1 LIYFLSFLS
10 IIGFVG
16 VLSKKYPKLISV
28 FPLFVC
34 TSIILLLYLS
44 AFIGLLFW
52 VNKLIFFAGLASLIY
67 CTLYV
72 LIKNRFSPAKIFIF
86 LKSIPSQFWF
96 FLALGIVWFAYV
108 QGATLHNS
116 DEFYWAKYAKL
127 IFYNHGLSGIYGGV
141 IDYGVYYSP
150 IASLN
155 QYFYL
160 QFGKFSEQALY
171 FAQGILGFSAL
182 SYVMALKKINY
193 KGNLLLILVLFSFLS
208 YFLFSQ
214 FGFLSILVDHVIA
227 IIFGISILVSLF
239 TLRSIKQKLL
249 ILPILFLLSTIKEN
263 GMIFAYILA
272 AVNLI
277 DLCIYSRKNLKI
289 SVFNVLI
296 ILAIIATPFLAY
308 KSWYVYLNQFNVAS
322 KFRIE
327 NISEPQGTQPQTQPI
342 GRDKKLIATKFVK
355 ALATQRINSAFQKDS
370 AKIES
375 LTDNNPVMKL
385 ILKLTNTKRFPLVV
399 WLLILFIFSF
409 LIYKCLTKKD
419 KGIFLLLFISLTA
432 GFASYLVLLMAAY
445 TYFYPLREA
454 LELTS
459 IVRYI
464 NTYTIGYFVALI
476 GFVIM
481 IGDRLFRKENAKPL
495 SILGSALLLL
505 FIFETPPINVF
516 YTYPSVNIELTNQL
530 KNGLT
535 PWINLLNGRTEE
547 KSRTFIYTKFKDV
560 ESPILAY
567 EIFPRKFSSEQLKR
581 IEEPGKED
589 YWVSGSSS
597 DQLRKLFATGQYD
610 YFLVDRVG
618 EDFWNTYGGLFED
631 ISKAKSYRLF
641 KIVNDTNGEPKA
653 VPYVQ

>member
-1 LIYFLSFLS
+1 MIYFLSFLS

-16 VLSKKYPKLISV
+16 ILSKKYPKLISV
-28 FPLFVC
+28 FPLVVC
-34 TSIILLLYLS
+34 TGIVLLLYLS
-44 AFIGLLFW
+44 AFAGLLYW
-52 VNKLIFFAGLASLIY
+52 TSKLIFFAGLASLIY

-86 LKSIPSQFWF
+86 LKSIPGQFWF

-108 QGATLHNS
+108 QGATLHNC
-116 DEFYWAKYAKL
+116 DEFYWARYTKF
-127 IFYNHGLSGIYGGV
+127 IFYNRGLSGTFGNV
-141 IDYGVYYSP
+141 VDYGIQYSP
-150 IASLN
+150 TASLN
-155 QYFYL
+155 QYFFL
-160 QFGKFSEQALY
+160 QFGKFTEQALY
-171 FAQGILGFSAL
+171 FAQGILVFSAL

-193 KGNLLLILVLFSFLS
+193 KRNLLLILVLFSFLS

-214 FGFLSILVDHVIA
+214 FGFLSILVDH
-227 IIFGISILVSLF
+227 IIGITFGISILVSLF
-239 TLRSIKQKLL
+239 TLRSIRQKLL
-249 ILPILFLLSTIKEN
+249 LLPILFFLATIKEN

-277 DLCIYSRKNLKI
+277 DLWIFSRKNLKI
-289 SVFNVLI
+289 SAFNVLI
-296 ILAIIATPFLAY
+296 ILAIITTPFLAY

-327 NISEPQGTQPQTQPI
+327 NISEPNVKPQVETLV
-342 GRDKKLIATKFVK
+342 RDRKLIAKNFVN
-355 ALATQRINSAFQKDS
+355 ALATRRINSAFQKDS
-370 AKIES
+370 PKVKS
-375 LTDNNPVMKL
+375 LTDNNPVVQWA
-385 ILKLTNTKRFPLVV
+385 LKLTNAKRISLAFWV
-399 WLLILFIFSF
+399 LISFIFSF
-409 LIYKCLTKKD
+409 LIFICLSKKD
-419 KGIFLLLFISLTA
+419 RKLFLLLFITLIL
-432 GFASYLVLLMAAY
+432 GFASYLSLLMIAY
-445 TYFYPLREA
+445 AYFYPPREA

-560 ESPILAY
+560 ESPILEY
-567 EIFPRKFSSEQLKR
+567 EVFPRKLSGGKFKR
-581 IEEPGKED
+581 IDKPDGED
-589 YWVSGSSS
+589 VWISNLGPSEIKALFESGE
-597 DQLRKLFATGQYD
+597 YD
-610 YFLVDRVG
+610 YFLVDRVD
-618 EDFWNTYGGLFED
+618 ESFWGKYKGLFDDPEQ
-631 ISKAKSYRLF
+631 SKNYRLF
-641 KIVNDTNGEPKA
+641 IIKENENGNMKA
-653 VPYVQ
+653 FPYAR